1 MKFVNK
7 CEEMKNSFHIL
18 NNDADV
24 RKDSFHTFTLQ
35 TNTTK
40 RKLKIRGSI

>member
-7 CEEMKNSFHIL
+7 CEEMKNYFHIL
-18 NNDADV
+18 NNDAGV
-24 RKDSFHTFTLQ
+24 RKDDFHTFTLP

>member
-7 CEEMKNSFHIL
+7 CENSFHIL
-18 NNDADV
+18 NNDASV
-24 RKDSFHTFTLQ
+24 RKDGFHTFTLP

-40 RKLKIRGSI
+40 IKLKIRGSI